1 MFSILD
7 CIYSPGFP
15 VVLTQILIT
24 VQVTDINSLN
34 IHLNSV
40 TVFFQNPIVVIMPKE
55 KTSSTRRTKNEFQ
68 AIFPDTEDIGKCI
81 DSYNFYVVF
90 NNRDHYCSTKKF
102 QANFQ
107 DTIATMFDCLSF
119 TQSIGSLLLENVEE
133 NSVKKSCRMQM
144 KKSDLLLTM

>member
-1 MFSILD
+1 
-7 CIYSPGFP
+7 
-15 VVLTQILIT
+15 
-24 VQVTDINSLN
+24 
-34 IHLNSV
+34 
-40 TVFFQNPIVVIMPKE
+40 MPKE
-55 KTSSTRRTKNEFQ
+55 KTNSTRRTKNEFQ
-68 AIFPDTEDIGKCI
+68 AIFPDTEDIGKPI

-90 NNRDHYCSTKKF
+90 NNIDHYCSTKKF

-144 KKSDLLLTM
+144 KKSDLLLKM